1 MQRFLI
7 RLLLWM
13 LIVLPFNYASA
24 QLNSQVVIPN
34 LQKHIQTLASDKFE
48 GRETGQKGEQLSSDY
63 IVKQFQEIGLAPRG
77 VQEYLQA
84 FPFTKN
90 TKIGSQTN
98 LILDGIKLKVVTE
111 FFPLAYSSN
120 SSTKGETVNVGYGIA
135 ATKLDYDDYK
145 LLKNLRGKIF
155 VMEISTPDHAGPH
168 SKFDAYADLRTRIDT
183 AIAKGAIAVIFI
195 NSDKDFLDPK
205 PEYKNRITPSTI
217 PVVFVSS
224 NHANP
229 FSKERNH
236 QVEITIELEKELG
249 TGHNVIGFI
258 NNEATN
264 TVIIGAHYDHLGF
277 GGDESL
283 YRGEPKIHNGADDN
297 ASGTAALIELGRYL
311 KAVGLKNNNYLLIA
325 FSGEEKGLLGS
336 GYFVKNPTVD
346 LSKINYMLNMD
357 MVGRLKKDDP
367 TLLVNGVGTS
377 DAWKVTMSFI
387 KIDSLKIKTTESG
400 VGPSDHTSFY
410 LKNIPVL
417 HFFSGTHSDYHKP
430 SDDEPLIN
438 YSGEIRILN
447 YMVQLIAH
455 LDDKGKINFI
465 KTKDDTNEE
474 APRFKVTL
482 GVIPDYAF
490 DGEGMRIDGISEGR
504 PAAKAGLK
512 AGDIV
517 VAIGENKV
525 LDMTSYMRALGKFNK
540 GDKTVVTVVREKNEM
555 KVEVVF

>member
-1 MQRFLI
+1 MQRLLI
-7 RLLLWM
+7 RLMLCL
-13 LIVLPFNYASA
+13 LIVIPFQFACA

-48 GRETGQKGEQLSSDY
+48 GRETGQRGEQLSSDY
-63 IVKQFQEIGLAPRG
+63 IVKQFQEIGLAPKG

-90 TKIGSQTN
+90 TKIGAKSN
-98 LILDGIKLKVVTE
+98 VLLDGVKLEVTSD
-111 FFPLAYSSN
+111 FFPLAYSAN
-120 SSTKGETVNVGYGIA
+120 SSAKGETVNVGFGIVA
-135 ATKLDYDDYK
+135 PKLNYNDYESI
-145 LLKNLRGKIF
+145 KNLRGKIF

-168 SKFDAYADLRTRIDT
+168 SKYDESADIRTRIDS

-195 NSDKDFLDPK
+195 NSDKDYTYPK

-217 PVVFVSS
+217 PVVFIYD
-224 NHANP
+224 
-229 FSKERNH
+229 KEGKLSAKDKSH
-236 QVEITIELEKELG
+236 KVEISTELIKELG
-249 TGHNVIGFI
+249 TGHNVIGYL
-258 NNEATN
+258 NNGATN
-264 TVIIGAHYDHLGF
+264 TVIVGAHYDHLGF

-297 ASGTAALIELGRYL
+297 ASGTAALIELARYL
-311 KAVGLKNNNYLLIA
+311 KAVGSKNNNYLFIA

-357 MVGRLKKDDP
+357 MVGRLKPEDP

-387 KIDSLKIKTTESG
+387 KVDSLKIKTTESG

-410 LKNIPVL
+410 LKDIPVL

-438 YSGEIRILN
+438 YNGEFRILN
-447 YMVQLIAH
+447 YMIQLITH

-512 AGDIV
+512 AGDVV

-525 LDMTSYMRALGKFNK
+525 LDMTSYMKALGKFNK
-540 GDKTVVTVVREKNEM
+540 GDKAEVTVLREKKEM
-555 KVEVVF
+555 KVEVTF